1 MKTFHSDQTKRTN
14 ANKTRERTQ
23 SWRYVA
29 RDAVYLHGQNRNNR
43 MGSILL
49 WAKECRLTEM
59 REHLIRQH
67 VFHHASLQTTDQP
80 TVDTLHSHFYI
91 CWPPFTA
98 GGTRDGSGVT
108 TAIRV
113 ANNQPQFESHHW
125 IRFRTPETELGVF
138 YGDLGTFPAVFLA
151 TETIIFFLEVGP
163 SPSVF
168 VATVTGF

>member
-1 MKTFHSDQTKRTN
+1 
-14 ANKTRERTQ
+14 
-23 SWRYVA
+23 
-29 RDAVYLHGQNRNNR
+29 
-43 MGSILL
+43 
-49 WAKECRLTEM
+49 M

-125 IRFRTPETELGVF
+125 IRLRTPETELGVF

>member
-1 MKTFHSDQTKRTN
+1 MKTFHSDQTKRRN

-80 TVDTLHSHFYI
+80 TVDTLLYIHIFISAGHHSQREVQGMVQGSQQ
-91 CWPPFTA
+91 PTA
-98 GGTRDGSGVT
+98 VWVTPLDTFKNTWDRTRCFLRRPGDVSSCFSC
-108 TAIRV
+108 
-113 ANNQPQFESHHW
+113 NQIF
-125 IRFRTPETELGVF
+125 F
-138 YGDLGTFPAVFLA
+138 
-151 TETIIFFLEVGP
+151 FFLEVGP